1 MTTQLKQPTLAMAA
15 LVTSPEVMC
24 VLTIPLHTLYLI
36 TTLVQTL
43 LPGFV

>member
-1 MTTQLKQPTLAMAA
+1 MTVQFKQLTVGRAA

-24 VLTIPLHTLYLI
+24 VLTLPLHTLYLI
-36 TTLVQTL
+36 TNQM